1 MRGVVVS
8 CFCFMEQC
16 AVMWA
21 VWFAGGVVRERHGV
35 SGKEWNPMRKT
46 GRGLKEWLLLPVLAV
61 AVVAVLGC
69 KGVEP
74 DAVAEP
80 LLPTGAPEA
89 DDDETQKEASRTL
102 PEYELTVENEL
113 YFEFAYE
120 YETLTVRS
128 ENPDIV
134 QAKLMEGE
142 YDYEEN
148 RETTGVMLYG
158 IANGTTE
165 LVVTDVTS
173 GQEVRWKVTV
183 EKPDTESGKQKLI
196 DWLLANGESNDIGD
210 KELAEGKVEKGKLIG
225 HSTDAEGFLGALNSA
240 KIPLKGNVLILGCG
254 GAARTI
260 ATECAKKGLNIT
272 LAVRESSIKKATILA
287 NEIESHFDKAVPCTN
302 ILAPRGKFDLAVNC
316 TPVGMHPNINE
327 SPLPAEALKNI
338 PFVFDAVYN
347 PRDTLLIKTA
357 LSLGKTAVSGMG
369 MLVMQAAKAHEFWYG
384 ATFKNKD
391 ILDLIKDANNEMRRL
406 FNE

>member
-1 MRGVVVS
+1 MQKRY
-8 CFCFMEQC
+8 
-16 AVMWA
+16 AVIGYPLGHTMSPFIHNRL
-21 VWFAGGVVRERHGV
+21 FALNGIKATYETIETPPKNLHQTVEL
-35 SGKEWNPMRKT
+35 
-46 GRGLKEWLLLPVLAV
+46 LKGYDGFNITIPHKSAILPFLD
-61 AVVAVLGC
+61 
-69 KGVEP
+69 EITP
-74 DAVAEP
+74 DA
-80 LLPTGAPEA
+80 
-89 DDDETQKEASRTL
+89 K
-102 PEYELTVENEL
+102 
-113 YFEFAYE
+113 
-120 YETLTVRS
+120 
-128 ENPDIV
+128 
-134 QAKLMEGE
+134 
-142 YDYEEN
+142 
-148 RETTGVMLYG
+148 LYG
-158 IANGTTE
+158 AVN
-165 LVVTDVTS
+165 
-173 GQEVRWKVTV
+173 TV
-183 EKPDTESGKQKLI
+183 
-196 DWLLANGESNDIGD
+196 
-210 KELAEGKVEKGKLIG
+210 KVEKGKLIG

-272 LAVRESSIKKATILA
+272 LAARESSIKKATILA
-287 NEIESHFDKAVPCTN
+287 NEIESHFGKAVPCTN